1 MNYLA
6 HATNLDRVSAEE
18 IKEKLSEEINDDKI
32 KQTISKA
39 VTDTGNKIIFS
50 EKKEKAGVNN
60 LLEIYEAF
68 TQKQRDEIEKIF
80 VLKNYSYL
88 KKVVTEGVI
97 ENIKRIR
104 QEYFRIM
111 NEPDTLN
118 FLLNQGALVANE
130 ISDEK
135 MKEVKNKIGLLISK
149 KLT

>member
-88 KKVVTEGVI
+88 KKEVTEVVI
-97 ENIKRIR
+97 EIKKRIR
-104 QEYFRIM
+104 QEYFKIM

-118 FLLNQGALVANE
+118 FLLN
-130 ISDEK
+130 
-135 MKEVKNKIGLLISK
+135 
-149 KLT
+149 